1 MSGLPAVMAPRV
13 SWCLR
18 FRDGGDGLEASLDA
32 ADRMPM
38 GEWEILV
45 VHRADVTAK
54 ERQALDRLARRGAR
68 LVAGAGSEA
77 GDLAAALEA
86 ARGELLLLSEP
97 GDLPEPP
104 LARRLTDLLADPRR
118 FAWSLVGTRH
128 LAADRTAEIRRP
140 PSRPDGAAL
149 LRRPWLVDVVALS
162 VPGAREVGGVDP
174 STGPLALVDLLA
186 RLPAGTS
193 IEEPLVVRPPSLPP
207 VGDRDGWRRGRH
219 ALLAKHD
226 GAFADLPRLLGDVE
240 EAIRD
245 QSARVEPRRAA
256 RRELVEEMDA
266 LREEIAA
273 LRLDLAAD
281 GRDALDWGDLRSVA
295 PVDRDWGYSRGGP
308 VDRVYIEEFLGRHAS
323 DIRGVVLEV
332 QEPDYAHRFGGPR
345 LAEIDVV
352 DIDPA
357 NPRATVVADLRD
369 AVALPTGRYD
379 AVILTQTVHVIDDMG
394 AVMREMARI
403 LRPGGV
409 LLATFPAASRVCVEY
424 GPDGDFWRATEAG
437 VRALATAAFPADA
450 VAVESLGNVLAT
462 TAFLQGVGRT
472 ELSPAELA
480 VVDPYHPTVI
490 GLRAVRPRQ
499 EIAPDP
505 RPGRRRLA
513 RRPEPRCAILAWHR
527 IASPPSSD
535 VHRLVV
541 SPELFREQLERTT
554 RRVAVRPL
562 ADIVEAVRARRPPD
576 GVVALTFDDGY
587 EDMVTHAVP
596 ILRSIGLPATF
607 FVTAGGLDAPVPFW
621 WDRLE
626 AILLGEGRR
635 SATLDLELPEGRR
648 IHLPTGSPKARRGAH
663 DAIHRAA
670 RGMESSER
678 ERLMN
683 RLREWAGVDLSALPR
698 PMTAQEAAW
707 IARDERF
714 RLEAHGVDHLSLP
727 AVPPEAMDRE
737 VVAGRRRLGDLLGRA
752 PEAFAYPYGD
762 LSERAVAAVRRAGFG
777 AGLSCRGAL
786 VHPDDDPFRLPRI
799 EVPSDGGEAF
809 ERFLDRW
816 FGEREEG
823 SA

>member
-1 MSGLPAVMAPRV
+1 MSGAGSGAPLV
-13 SWCLR
+13 SWLLP
-18 FRDGGDGLEASLDA
+18 FREGGRGLDA
-32 ADRMPM
+32 ALDAAERMPA
-38 GEWEILV
+38 GEWEVLLV
-45 VHRADVTAK
+45 HPADPGAK
-54 ERQALDRLARRGAR
+54 ERQALDRLARRGGR
-68 LVAGAGSEA
+68 LVAGRGEEA

-86 ARGELLLLSEP
+86 AQGTLLLVSGP
-97 GDLPEPP
+97 GDLPEPS
-104 LARRLTDLLADPRR
+104 LAGRLAALALGSPR
-118 FAWSLVGTRH
+118 FAWALVGTRH
-128 LAADRTAEIRRP
+128 LAAERTAEVRLP
-140 PSRPDGAAL
+140 PSRPDGPGL

-162 VPGAREVGGVDP
+162 VPGAREAGGVDP
-174 STGPLALVDLLA
+174 ATGPLAVVDLLA
-186 RLPAGTS
+186 RLPPGTS

-207 VGDRDGWRRGRH
+207 APDRDGWRRGRR
-219 ALLAKHD
+219 ALLAKHPH
-226 GAFADLPRLLGDVE
+226 AFSDLALLLGDVE

-245 QSARVEPRRAA
+245 QSARVEPRRIA
-256 RRELVEEMDA
+256 RDQMLDEMDA

-273 LRLDLAAD
+273 LRLDLASD

-308 VDRVYIEEFLGRHAS
+308 VDRAYIEEFLGRHAA
-323 DIRGVVLEV
+323 DVRGTVLEV

-345 LAEIDVV
+345 LSEIDVV

-369 AVALPTGRYD
+369 AAALPSGRYD
-379 AVILTQTVHVIDDMG
+379 TVILTQTVHVIDDMA
-394 AVMREMARI
+394 AVMREMARV

-437 VRALATAAFPADA
+437 VRALATAVFPADA
-450 VAVESLGNVLAT
+450 VEVEGMGNVLAT
-462 TAFLQGVGRT
+462 TAFLQGVGRP
-472 ELSPAELA
+472 ELSPEELA
-480 VVDPYHPTVI
+480 VVDPFHPTVI
-490 GLRAVRPRQ
+490 GLRAVRPRA
-499 EIAPDP
+499 EVPPDP

-527 IASPPSSD
+527 IAPPPSSD

-541 SPELFREQLERTT
+541 PPELFREQLERTT

-562 ADIVEAVRARRPPD
+562 ADLVDGVRVRRPPD
-576 GVVALTFDDGY
+576 GAAALTFDDGY

-596 ILRSIGLPATF
+596 VLRSIGLPATF
-607 FVTAGGLDAPVPFW
+607 FVTAGGLDAPLPFW

-626 AILLGEGRR
+626 AILLGTGPRP
-635 SATLDLELPEGRR
+635 ATLDLELREGRR
-648 IHLPTGSPKARRGAH
+648 LHLPTGSPKARRGAH
-663 DAIHRAA
+663 DTIHRAA
-670 RGMESSER
+670 RGMEASER
-678 ERLMN
+678 ERLLD

-707 IARDERF
+707 IARDDRF

-727 AVPPEAMDRE
+727 SVSPEAIERE
-737 VVAGRRRLGDLLGRA
+737 VSEGRRRLGDLLGRE

-762 LSERAVAAVRRAGFG
+762 LSERSVAAVRRAGFR

-799 EVPSDGGEAF
+799 EVPPVGGEAF

-816 FGEREEG
+816 FGGREEG
-823 SA
+823 RS